1 MPDLNET
8 RSVLETAFINGWG
21 ATTPIKFEN
30 VVFDDRGI
38 SAFVS
43 VKMINYISDN
53 VCIGSIVQKRIRHIG
68 ALHIK
73 VYTKQ
78 NIGAGSAY
86 DYADQVRGIMDNVQ
100 VGNLFTKA
108 STSRVVGE
116 TEDGWFVTIVE
127 IPYISDEE

>member
-21 ATTPIKFEN
+21 ATTPIKHEN

-43 VKMINYISDN
+43 VKMINYVSDN
-53 VCIGSIVQKRIRHIG
+53 VCIGSVDNKRIRHTG
-68 ALHIK
+68 ALHVKI
-73 VYTKQ
+73 YTKQ

-86 DYADQVRGIMDNVQ
+86 DYADQVRGIMDNLLI
-100 VGNLFTKA
+100 GDLFTKA
-108 STSRVVGE
+108 STSRVMGE

-127 IPYISDEE
+127 TPYSSDEQ